1 MSYLGSTPTTQ
12 NFIAGTDSFN
22 GTGSATNFTLSR
34 IVNSVN
40 DIQVVVNN
48 VVQYP
53 PNYSVS
59 GTTLTISPAPSSG
72 TNNVY
77 VRYLSTTL
85 QSIAPSPGTTQQFA
99 SGTAANPSIT
109 FIGDTNTGIFSPAAD
124 TIAFTEG
131 GTEAMR
137 LDSSGNVGIGTSSP
151 AYKLDVSGSV
161 SSSDSRAPNTYV
173 YASSGNYC
181 GLGFYSGIS
190 LATRQ
195 AVLETQTG
203 TATVLK
209 TDVATPLI
217 FGTNGSERARIDTSG
232 NFILTAAGSINLNIF
247 NTQSLAQ
254 SGYQKFPNGLII
266 QWGRVTFGGTSAT
279 VTFPI
284 AFPNAFWGI
293 AGIPKYGSAISI
305 AFNGESTSG
314 LTLRTSINTGDYFPY
329 IAVGY

>member
-1 MSYLGSTPTTQ
+1 MSYIGSTPTTQ

-85 QSIAPSPGTTQQFA
+85 QSVAPSPGTTQQFA

-109 FIGDTNTGIFSPAAD
+109 FIGDTNTGIYSPGAD
-124 TIAFTEG
+124 TIAFVEG

-137 LDSSGNVGIGTSSP
+137 IDSSANVGIGTSSP
-151 AYKLDVSGSV
+151 VAKLDVRGNISIPSANGIV
-161 SSSDSRAPNTYV
+161 IDGGAAPAANTKYIANGGAYGTNNSMALNV
-173 YASSGNYC
+173 PTGM
-181 GLGFYSGIS
+181 GFEFAINNVDVANINTSGIFS
-190 LATRQ
+190 ALATQ
-195 AVLETQTG
+195 SA
-203 TATVLK
+203 A
-209 TDVATPLI
+209 
-217 FGTNGSERARIDTSG
+217 TNGYVKLPSG
-232 NFILTAAGSINLNIF
+232 I
-247 NTQSLAQ
+247 
-254 SGYQKFPNGLII
+254 YI
-266 QWGRVTFGGTSAT
+266 QWGGANASTAGTTSN
-279 VTFPI
+279 FPI
-284 AFPNAFWGI
+284 AFPSTCWSLVAVNNNQTNPPAPSVTILSASQFRLTVS
-293 AGIPKYGSAISI
+293 AGSPNCFYFAIG
-305 AFNGESTSG
+305 N
-314 LTLRTSINTGDYFPY
+314 
-329 IAVGY
+329 

>member
-59 GTTLTISPAPSSG
+59 GTTLTISPAPSAG

-85 QSIAPSPGTTQQFA
+85 QTFAPSPGTTQQFA

-137 LDSSGNVGIGTSSP
+137 IDSSANVGIGTTSPASKLHVAGSFRQTGATAPFEWTVNSGAADFLKLNAVGYADNLIVANSSGNVGIGTT
-151 AYKLDVSGSV
+151 AFRFWFAISGLPSFSAIAVALSISV
-161 SSSDSRAPNTYV
+161 SS
-173 YASSGNYC
+173 AS
-181 GLGFYSGIS
+181 GFVLLRYKLS
-190 LATRQ
+190 LAGTP
-195 AVLETQTG
+195 LTCTG
-203 TATVLK
+203 TMGCCGFHLAH
-209 TDVATPLI
+209 D
-217 FGTNGSERARIDTSG
+217 
-232 NFILTAAGSINLNIF
+232 
-247 NTQSLAQ
+247 SLAQ
-254 SGYQKFPNGLII
+254 FGL
-266 QWGRVTFGGTSAT
+266 GVVTSSIDLP
-279 VTFPI
+279 TFFVLREVGVVPTG
-284 AFPNAFWGI
+284 FLLP
-293 AGIPKYGSAISI
+293 AGHLGWV
-305 AFNGESTSG
+305 NCTHTTRGHHLSTS
-314 LTLRTSINTGDYFPY
+314 RRDSF
-329 IAVGY
+329 